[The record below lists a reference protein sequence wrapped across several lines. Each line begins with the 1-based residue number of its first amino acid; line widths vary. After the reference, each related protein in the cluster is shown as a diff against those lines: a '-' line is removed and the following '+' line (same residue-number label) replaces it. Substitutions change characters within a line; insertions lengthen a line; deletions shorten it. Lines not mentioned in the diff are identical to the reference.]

1 MVRIQPADTGRIRTT
16 AEMAP
21 LTQVDL
27 GYRWAAVQIP
37 LQYLPWIASHR
48 TGGELAAA
56 AGRAAAALAELR

>member
-1 MVRIQPADTGRIRTT
+1 
-16 AEMAP
+16 MAP

-56 AGRAAAALAELR
+56 AGRAKAALAELR